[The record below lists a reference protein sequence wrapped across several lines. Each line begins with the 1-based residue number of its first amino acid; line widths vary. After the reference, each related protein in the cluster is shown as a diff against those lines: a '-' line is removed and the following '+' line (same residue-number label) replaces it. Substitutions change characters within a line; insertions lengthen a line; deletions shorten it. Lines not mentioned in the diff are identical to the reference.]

1 MTTSRPSTASRGSAA
16 SEPLFVGFSGADV
29 VCVTADEDLAGALRA
44 ALPGM
49 SVLAV
54 ATPEALADLLLA
66 GSCRVLAM
74 DLAELGGA
82 AVTVIHHLAGQFP
95 DVPIIGIG
103 TRHEE
108 PLVAGLISAGEIHRF
123 LHRPISTG
131 RARTFFDSA
140 LRRHAELRAPAP
152 TPARTPPAPT
162 IRPLAATY
170 ASARMPPSTAS
181 PRAQDLAEP
190 WYGSITLVVIGA
202 TVTVLAF
209 GFMLLVHSS
218 GPASAP
224 AVVPASTGV
233 PAPVADSAVTHP
245 IVRGSLRPTQP
256 RPAPAPPP
264 RATLPVAVAKIAP
277 AEPTV
282 SPSPAAAARPAA
294 RAPAAAPAATPA
306 AVAATTPAT
315 DTSAATAAPV
325 LVKLAGGR
333 AEFPA
338 AARDAG
344 LTEGWVDVHFTVST
358 DGEPGDLSVTG
369 AEPKGVFDD
378 AALEAVRHWR
388 YQPTATPSAVD
399 QRIRFKLAPAA
410 AP

>member
-1 MTTSRPSTASRGSAA
+1 MTISRPSTASRGSAA
-16 SEPLFVGFSGADV
+16 SEPLFVGYSGADV

-44 ALPGM
+44 ALPTI

-54 ATPEALADLLLA
+54 ATPEALADLLLS

-108 PLVAGLISAGEIHRF
+108 PLVAGLISSGEIHRF

-140 LRRHAELRAPAP
+140 LRRHAELRAPAAAP
-152 TPARTPPAPT
+152 APARRPPAPT

-170 ASARMPPSTAS
+170 ATARPPPSAPSARSEN
-181 PRAQDLAEP
+181 LVEP

-209 GFMLLVHSS
+209 GFMLLMHSS
-218 GPASAP
+218 GPLSAP
-224 AVVPASTGV
+224 TSTPAATSAPV
-233 PAPVADSAVTHP
+233 PAPAADLAATHP
-245 IVRGSLRPTQP
+245 IVRGLLRPTQP
-256 RPAPAPPP
+256 RPAPAP
-264 RATLPVAVAKIAP
+264 RAAAPVPVAR
-277 AEPTV
+277 
-282 SPSPAAAARPAA
+282 AAAAPLIATASVPAPGPATVPARPPAA
-294 RAPAAAPAATPA
+294 VAATPAAPQAAPAATPA
-306 AVAATTPAT
+306 ADA
-315 DTSAATAAPV
+315 SAATAAPV
-325 LVKLAGGR
+325 LVRTAAAR

-344 LTEGWVDVHFTVST
+344 
-358 DGEPGDLSVTG
+358 VT
-369 AEPKGVFDD
+369 
-378 AALEAVRHWR
+378 
-388 YQPTATPSAVD
+388 
-399 QRIRFKLAPAA
+399 
-410 AP
+410 